1 MAGEIKSLSIQ
12 FQIGYKRWYG
22 PALKTFYLH
31 RQGILGKPKDQDWVH
46 LEEHLQDLLAGKEVD
61 AVLLRD
67 FEPVEPPHT
76 LGFPRLPFACKQ
88 KRTIWQEHW
97 VLEGYGGLKAHR
109 DRHKAFWHNVKNRA
123 NRLKRRFGENWSVE
137 TFNKPDQLSRV
148 LGDTESVARKTW
160 QRRLG
165 GESFHSPE
173 LAARYHHLLKRG
185 LLEARILYVEGR
197 PAAFLHGVAYKGNFF
212 AEVTGYDPAYTDF
225 GPGTYLTGELLKEFL
240 GRVQGGFMD
249 WGWATPRPKSSFA
262 TDFTGQQTGIL
273 LPQPQGSWPL
283 IPPGRLA
290 LPCTF
295 PQKGTEKRGPLP
307 SSPLV
312 LAPRREGGG
321 NRKQGEQ
328 CDLGIRFG
336 PKEPLGLKNALPQ
349 VSEPFTDTGSEKKLL
364 TAEGKRGAVWV

>member
-31 RQGILGKPKDQDWVH
+31 RQGILGKPKDQDWAR

-97 VLEGYGGLKAHR
+97 VLEGYGGLQAHR
-109 DRHKAFWHNVKNRA
+109 ARHKAFWHNVKNRG

-225 GPGTYLTGELLKEFL
+225 GPGTYLTGELIKEFL
-240 GRVQGGFMD
+240 GREKGGFMD
-249 WGWATPRPKSSFA
+249 WGVGNSETKVKFCDRFYRAADRYMVAPTPRLMALNTARAACLAMHLFLKKALKKGGLYHRVRSMWRH
-262 TDFTGQQTGIL
+262 GGRGEGI
-273 LPQPQGSWPL
+273 
-283 IPPGRLA
+283 A
-290 LPCTF
+290 N
-295 PQKGTEKRGPLP
+295 RGN
-307 SSPLV
+307 SV
-312 LAPRREGGG
+312 
-321 NRKQGEQ
+321 
-328 CDLGIRFG
+328 
-336 PKEPLGLKNALPQ
+336 
-349 VSEPFTDTGSEKKLL
+349 T
-364 TAEGKRGAVWV
+364 WV